1 MVLTGHVSLYPDVA
15 VAIAVICLQIF
26 MSVSKTTRSRGAAI
40 NQLLRLAQRQAV
52 LRAKDVAHQGIHTGT
67 LTRMAKSGVLEKVG
81 PGRYG
86 LPRRARSTEHH
97 DLAVAAGAVPRSA
110 VCLISALRFH
120 DIGTQLPAEVW
131 IAVPRGT
138 RVPRMSTPPLKVV
151 NVSTAVFDLGIEEHR
166 IEGQRVRIYSVARTV
181 ADCFRFRNKVGL
193 DVALEALTEAW
204 RSKRLKIDELNRIAK
219 RLRVQRVMQ
228 PYLETVV
235 M

>member
-1 MVLTGHVSLYPDVA
+1 
-15 VAIAVICLQIF
+15 
-26 MSVSKTTRSRGAAI
+26 MSVSKTARRRGTTRGR
-40 NQLLRLAQRQAV
+40 LLRLAEKQPFV
-52 LRAKDVAHQGIHTGT
+52 RARDVARQGIHTGT
-67 LTRMAKSGVLEKVG
+67 LTRLTKSGVLEKVG
-81 PGRYG
+81 PGRYR
-86 LPRRARSTEHH
+86 LPSSARSTEHH
-97 DLAVAAGAVPRSA
+97 DLAVVAATVPRSV

-138 RVPRMSTPPLKVV
+138 RVPRVSAPPLRVV

-166 IEGQRVRIYSVARTV
+166 IEGQIVRIYSVARTI

-204 RSKRLKIDELNRIAK
+204 RSKRLKIDELNRLAK
-219 RLRVQRVMQ
+219 KLRVQRVMQ
-228 PYLETVV
+228 PYIETVV